1 MAPRASYG
9 MPRTGHG
16 RARGAHFAGRD
27 DELVRA
33 APLLA
38 RIPDFAGLIA
48 APPDTAATARLERA
62 ATIGRP
68 LGAPAWIAALEKR
81 LGRPLA
87 PRKRGPKP
95 RQDRDDPSQRDLG
108 GIK

>member
-1 MAPRASYG
+1 VD
-9 MPRTGHG
+9 
-16 RARGAHFAGRD
+16 GAD
-27 DELVRA
+27 DELVQV

-62 ATIGRP
+62 ATVGRP
-68 LGAPAWIAALEKR
+68 LGAPAWIAESARR
-81 LGRPLA
+81 LGRSLA

-95 RQDRDDPSQRDLG
+95 RDERDDSSRRALPRL
-108 GIK
+108 K